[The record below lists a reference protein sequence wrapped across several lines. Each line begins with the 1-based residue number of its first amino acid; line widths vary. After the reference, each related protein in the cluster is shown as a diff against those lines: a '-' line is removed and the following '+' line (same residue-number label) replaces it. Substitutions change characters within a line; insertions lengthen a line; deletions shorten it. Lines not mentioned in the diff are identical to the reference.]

1 MYEAPTLQRFGSFR
15 ELTLTDKTVPGMDSL
30 PGIGDI
36 QCNPNPKSPTGP
48 GACIVRS

>member
-15 ELTLTDKTVPGMDSL
+15 ELTLSDKTVPGMDML

-36 QCNPNPKSPTGP
+36 QCNPNPKNPTGP